1 MAGGAIG
8 PDRCVEAHSVHQNF
22 SAALQANGRETAVKQ
37 ALQQLLSDFLSAI
50 LFLVVYVN
58 APEDRTVSDVTKV

>member
-1 MAGGAIG
+1 V
-8 PDRCVEAHSVHQNF
+8 PQNF